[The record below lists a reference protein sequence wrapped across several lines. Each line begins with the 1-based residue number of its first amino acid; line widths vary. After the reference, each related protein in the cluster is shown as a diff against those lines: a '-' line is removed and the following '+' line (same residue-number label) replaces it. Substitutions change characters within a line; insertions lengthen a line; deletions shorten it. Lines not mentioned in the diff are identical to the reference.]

1 MGRKIKDYLDCN
13 NIYNCLNCGT
23 HLSSKDQILSKA
35 FHGRGGKAYLFHLAI
50 NVSVGPLEQRNL
62 LTGMHTVCDIFCN
75 GCGECVGWKYHAA
88 EEEREQ
94 YKVGKFILEKTRLG
108 KEDWE
113 KAS

>member
-23 HLSSKDQILSKA
+23 HLSSNDLFSKA

-75 GCGECVGWKYHAA
+75 GCGGVLDGSITQRKK
-88 EEEREQ
+88 REQ

-108 KEDWE
+108 KED
-113 KAS
+113 